1 MLKICTKIVLFILL
15 LASFISCNLVKHV
28 PEGEYLLEK
37 NTILVNEKP
46 NTSLEL
52 QGFLQQ
58 RPNQRI
64 IGIPFSLLIYNLGS
78 TDTLTAQWPD
88 TKPEFTNWFG
98 KTFSNKQLNALRR
111 TSKGFN
117 KWLLKSGNAP
127 VISDQAKIKRS
138 SQALERFYFNNGYWD
153 AISTFSELK
162 KENKRVQ
169 VEYSIRTGEP
179 YYVDTVTT
187 NIASPVLDSLYQK
200 NKDKALVRAGD
211 QYNFTNFKREEE
223 RLVELFRNSGVYH
236 FSTNVMTFDVDTTFN
251 KEHRQGVELSIP
263 NRLVQKQDSVYGEP
277 YKIQKIKQVNVFTD
291 FSFNTKDQPIR
302 DSATYNGI
310 NFYAIDQLKYNP
322 KYLSNSIII
331 QPDSVYKDNERD
343 LTRKYLR
350 DLQNFRPSIDIKYL
364 ENDDESLTANIFLT
378 PLKKYSLGW
387 DTEFTTSNIKPF
399 GILGKL
405 SFLNRNVFKGAE
417 IFELSFQGSFLNT
430 SLAADANN
438 NSFFNA
444 LEIGS
449 SASLKIPRIFFPFNT
464 SRIIPKRMTPKT
476 NISLSLAFQEN
487 IGLDR
492 QNITGGIDYTWQSSK
507 NLSHT
512 LELLNVQYINNRN
525 EGRYFD
531 VYQSELNKLRGIAF
545 DNPANN
551 ELNTI
556 PVPMALEDQIYVPDD
571 NDDFPGDYVLD
582 EFGNPELIAQ
592 EYINYVIDP
601 INNFSMLQPEE
612 FAFVNNVN
620 EQRKILVEDVLVP
633 VISYGINYNNRENFR
648 DNSFSTFSGR
658 IVSSG
663 SVTTAFINKTNDD
676 GRKILFGLPVAQYVK
691 TELEHKK
698 YWAFNENSTLVFRNF
713 LGIAVPYGNSDAIPF
728 SRSYRAGGSNDIR
741 AWRTFDLGPGSEAS
755 TLEFN
760 VGNFKFTSNLEYRFK
775 LVNSLN
781 AALFIDAGNI
791 WDISN
796 SSVTSSEAK
805 FTGFNSI
812 KDIAIGSGFGVRYD
826 FSFLIFRFDIG
837 FKTYEPYLPEAN
849 KWFKNYNF
857 NRAIYNIGINYPF

>member
-1 MLKICTKIVLFILL
+1 MFKIFTKIVLILL
-15 LASFISCNLVKHV
+15 FLLILISCNLVKHV

-37 NTILVNEKP
+37 NIILVNDKP
-46 NTSLEL
+46 NNALEL
-52 QGFLQQ
+52 QSYLQQ
-58 RPNQRI
+58 KPNQRI
-64 IGIPFSLLIYNLGS
+64 LGIPFSLLIYNLGS
-78 TDTLTAQWPD
+78 TDTLDVQWPD
-88 TKPEFTNWFG
+88 TKPEFKNWFE
-98 KTFSNKQLNALRR
+98 KSFSTKQLNALRR

-117 KWLLKSGNAP
+117 KWLLKSGNEP
-127 VISDQAKIKRS
+127 VISDTDKVKRTTE
-138 SQALERFYFNNGYWD
+138 ALQSYYFNNGYWD
-153 AISTFSELK
+153 ATAIFKELQ
-162 KENKRVQ
+162 KENKRMQ

-179 YYVDTVTT
+179 YFIDTVST
-187 NIASPVLDSLYQK
+187 NIASPVLDSLYHK
-200 NKDKALVRAGD
+200 NMKKAFVRAGD
-211 QYNFTNFKREEE
+211 QYSFTNFQREEE
-223 RLVELFRNSGVYH
+223 RLVDLFRNSGVYH
-236 FSTNVMTFDVDTTFN
+236 FSTNIMTFDIDSTYN
-251 KEHRQGVELSIP
+251 EDHRHGVQLNIP
-263 NRLVQKQDSVYGEP
+263 NRLVQKQDSIFAEP

-291 FSFNTKDQPIR
+291 FSFNTKDQPIK
-302 DSATYNGI
+302 DSATYKGI
-310 NFYAIDQLKYNP
+310 HFYAIDQLKYNP

-331 QPDSVYKDNERD
+331 QPDSVYKDSERD

-350 DLQNFRPSIDIKYL
+350 DLQNFRPSIDIKYE
-364 ENDDESLTANIFLT
+364 ENEDESLTANIFLT

-449 SASLKIPRIFFPFNT
+449 SATLKIPRILFPFNT
-464 SRIIPKRMTPKT
+464 NSIIPKRMTPKT

-492 QNITGGIDYTWQSSK
+492 QNITGGIEYTWQSSK

-512 LELLNVQYINNRN
+512 FELLNIQYINNRN
-525 EGRYFD
+525 EQNYFN
-531 VYQSELNKLRGIAF
+531 VYRSEFNKLTSIS
-545 DNPANN
+545 DDIPSNN
-551 ELNTI
+551 ELNVI
-556 PVPMALEDQIYVPDD
+556 PVPADRITEFYELDD
-571 NDDFPGDYVLD
+571 PGDADTRFD
-582 EFGNPELIAQ
+582 ENGNPRLFARA
-592 EYINYVIDP
+592 YIDYILDP
-601 INNFSMLQPEE
+601 INGFVNTRPLEY
-612 FAFVNNVN
+612 AFINNVN

-633 VISYGINYNNRENFR
+633 VISYGVNYNNRENFR

-658 IVSSG
+658 FISSG
-663 SVTTAFINKTNDD
+663 GITTTLINKTNDD
-676 GRKILFGLPVAQYVK
+676 GRKILFGLPVAQYIK

-698 YWAFNENSTLVFRNF
+698 YWAFNENSTLVLRNF

-796 SSVTSSEAK
+796 SPVTSSEAK
-805 FTGFNSI
+805 FTGFNSV
-812 KDIAIGSGFGVRYD
+812 KDIAIGSGFGARYD
-826 FSFLIFRFDIG
+826 FSFLIFRFDVG

-857 NRAIYNIGINYPF
+857 NRAVYNIGINYPF